1 MRILESHIDPISGH
15 TYAVIVNPI
24 AEGLA
29 EGPAL
34 RYRLICALGSDWVSR
49 ANTLRSIS
57 RTPRVHIYE
66 TVDVLEVYEDLPDTL
81 ERIDALRRES
91 RDLGG
96 VTYQEQL
103 RSRQ

>member
-24 AEGLA
+24 AGGLA
-29 EGPAL
+29 EGPAR
-34 RYRLICALGSDWVSR
+34 RYRLICALDPDWESR

-57 RTPRVHIYE
+57 RTPRIHIYE
-66 TVDVLEVYEDLPDTL
+66 TVDVLDVYEDLPDNM
-81 ERIDALRRES
+81 ERIDALCQES
-91 RDLGG
+91 RVLGG